1 MNKTTKTFLIILSMS
16 ISALI
21 TPLFGQ
27 WYQQQTGMIPFAF
40 YGVSAIGFVIFG
52 LISIINIWEK

>member
-1 MNKTTKTFLIILSMS
+1 MNKSTKTFLIILSMS

-40 YGVSAIGFVIFG
+40 YGVSGIGFVIFG
-52 LISIINIWEK
+52 VISIINIWDK

>member
-1 MNKTTKTFLIILSMS
+1 MSKSTKTFLIILSMS

-27 WYQQQTGMIPFAF
+27 WYQEQTGMIPFAF
-40 YGVSAIGFVIFG
+40 YLISGMGFIIFG
-52 LISIINIWEK
+52 VISIINIWSE